1 MNGTC
6 VDKILVSTEE
16 CATGMR
22 LMQSIIDERT
32 GTTIVARGQILNDE
46 HISKLKNFKH
56 TEIWVRIEEESS
68 FWNVASTTIE
78 EYKNYASI
86 LKRIFC
92 VQAKDFSYVELN
104 QLRELSKM
112 IVKNFKSDYDALG
125 CMGLLSSLDKNIYY
139 HSINVALLALLVG
152 RWMEYDSEKI
162 ENLVM
167 TSLLHD
173 VGKLKI
179 NPSLYNKR
187 EEEMD
192 VLEKLEYRRHT
203 IYGYEMLVTYNELD
217 NEILKGVLSHH
228 ECIDGSGYP
237 LCVDGEYLNEFAR
250 VIGIVDTFDRL
261 KEKYH
266 IFKTIRHLGSIRFKK
281 FDPKIL
287 LPFCHNVVNY
297 YIGCKV
303 LLSNGKIGEIA
314 FIQPKALYR
323 PIVRVGKQEI
333 NLYEHP
339 SIEIVKVF

>member
-6 VDKILVSTEE
+6 VDKIIVSADE

-22 LMQSIIDERT
+22 LMQSIVDEKT

-56 TEIWVRIEEESS
+56 TEIWVRIEEESN
-68 FWNVASTTIE
+68 FWKVASTTIE
-78 EYKNYASI
+78 QYQNYASI
-86 LKRIFC
+86 LKRVFC
-92 VQAKDFSYVELN
+92 TQEKSLSYVELN

-125 CMGLLSSLDKNIYY
+125 CMGLLSHLDKNIYY

-152 RWMEYDSEKI
+152 RWMKYDSKKI
-162 ENLVM
+162 EDLVM
-167 TSLLHD
+167 TGLLHD
-173 VGKLKI
+173 VGKIKI

-187 EEEMD
+187 EEEMG

-203 IYGYEMLVTYNELD
+203 IHGYEMLVTYNELD

-237 LCVDGEYLNEFAR
+237 LCVDGEHLNDFAKI
-250 VIGIVDTFDRL
+250 IGIVDTFDRL

-281 FDPKIL
+281 FDPEIL
-287 LPFCHNVVNY
+287 LPFCRNVVNY

-314 FIQPKALYR
+314 FIEPKALYR
-323 PIVRVGKQEI
+323 PIVRVGEQEI
-333 NLYEHP
+333 NLYEQP